1 LTADR
6 PFSGEQVQ
14 DYDSGIRRM
23 IPGYEALHG
32 MARSL
37 LRIELEGR
45 ASLLIAGAGTGTEI
59 LGLGEGNPGW
69 RFTGADPSS
78 DMLAI
83 ARERVAER
91 GFQNRVELHTGFVHE
106 LPASPPHDAA
116 TAILVMH
123 FLPDD
128 GQKLDFLRSISARL
142 KLGAPLILA
151 DLHGDE
157 TSARF
162 VHFVA
167 AWRERQLALGMS
179 EEDAEQ
185 YFEKDLASFVHFV
198 PEERIVALMHEA
210 GLHGVER
217 FYNALLFG
225 GWMARRS
232 ADVRR
237 TTGGQE
243 TPPEPSAP

>member
-1 LTADR
+1 LNTDR
-6 PFSGEQVQ
+6 LFGGEQVQ
-14 DYDSGIRRM
+14 NYDRGIRKM
-23 IPGYEALHG
+23 VPGYEALHS

-37 LRIELEGR
+37 LRLDLEDR
-45 ASLLIAGAGTGTEI
+45 ASLLIVGAGTGTEI

-69 RFTGADPSS
+69 RFTGVDPSS

-83 ARERVAER
+83 ARKRVAER
-91 GFQNRVELHTGFVHE
+91 GFQNRVELHTGFVYE

-142 KLGAPLILA
+142 KPGAPLILA

-162 VHFVA
+162 AHFIA
-167 AWRERQLALGMS
+167 TWRERQLALGMAR
-179 EEDAEQ
+179 EDVDEA
-185 YFEKDLASFVHFV
+185 FRTMSSHVHSV
-198 PEERIVALMHEA
+198 PEGRIVALMHEA
-210 GLHGVER
+210 GLHSVER

-225 GWMARRS
+225 GWIARGS
-232 ADVRR
+232 AD
-237 TTGGQE
+237 
-243 TPPEPSAP
+243 A